1 MPEFSSYHC
10 LIKNYL
16 IAKFNCGLHTT
27 SNVVIL
33 MFCKVYCFNS
43 IQDDKVTNRDDKVLS
58 ATVHEG
64 MTSGTSGI
72 KYIYLIS
79 F

>member
-1 MPEFSSYHC
+1 
-10 LIKNYL
+10 
-16 IAKFNCGLHTT
+16 
-27 SNVVIL
+27 